1 MCECVIEVVSWW
13 PRSATAR
20 VLTFTG
26 HTTLLLTISTY
37 IQYIYEIYVSN
48 IVLFYFYFFF
58 FARHNFAYINAPANS
73 NKQTNAIQMRPVL
86 WLQYDICCGFYRNK
100 FRSPIDNF
108 NRPSS
113 LNIEHTTNI
122 DITFFYVFLVF
133 YSTLLRTCTAL
144 STHTTH
150 HSKYT
155 PYTYFVFS
163 SSYSFVLCIFCVC
176 LLSTIYFFHCMFVHW
191 NHEFV
196 GSGRPSFTRS
206 HINSCL
212 SMVLWHSSVVIR
224 CVKSNLLLLRF
235 KLAAHTQY

>member
-1 MCECVIEVVSWW
+1 MKCVWVCNRSCELVAPFCDRTRFNIHW
-13 PRSATAR
+13 AHNTTADN
-20 VLTFTG
+20 
-26 HTTLLLTISTY
+26 INIYS
-37 IQYIYEIYVSN
+37 IYIYEIYVSN

-58 FARHNFAYINAPANS
+58 FARHNFAYIIAPANS

-122 DITFFYVFLVF
+122 DITFFYVFFVF

-155 PYTYFVFS
+155 PYTYFVFFFFLFICAVHFVCVS
-163 SSYSFVLCIFCVC
+163 SFYHIFFFTAC
-176 LLSTIYFFHCMFVHW
+176 LFIEIM
-191 NHEFV
+191 
-196 GSGRPSFTRS
+196 
-206 HINSCL
+206 
-212 SMVLWHSSVVIR
+212 
-224 CVKSNLLLLRF
+224 NLLALADHHSHVHTLIHVYQWFCDILALLF
-235 KLAAHTQY
+235 DA

>member
-20 VLTFTG
+20 VSTFTG

-73 NKQTNAIQMRPVL
+73 NKQTNTIQMRPVL

-113 LNIEHTTNI
+113 LNIERTTNI
-122 DITFFYVFLVF
+122 DITFFYVFFCFLF
-133 YSTLLRTCTAL
+133 YASSHLHCTVHTHNTPLEVHTIHIFCFFFFLFICAVHFLCVSSFYHIFFFTACLFIEIMNLLAL
-144 STHTTH
+144 ADH
-150 HSKYT
+150 HSHVHTLIHVYQW
-155 PYTYFVFS
+155 
-163 SSYSFVLCIFCVC
+163 FCDILA
-176 LLSTIYFFHCMFVHW
+176 LLFD
-191 NHEFV
+191 
-196 GSGRPSFTRS
+196 
-206 HINSCL
+206 
-212 SMVLWHSSVVIR
+212 
-224 CVKSNLLLLRF
+224 
-235 KLAAHTQY
+235 A